1 MEQKITF
8 IVKEEILRNVLKTHN
23 VILVLGWSATGKTAT
38 CLRAAKG
45 IWKTYYFNAA
55 AKSPGGEMRLH
66 TEGGTLLKSID
77 EIQTGPQAGS
87 LLIIDDFDAA
97 TDEIA
102 NAVKRLLSGRNFPG
116 KIVITAQSRP
126 KLNEGDLSIDAVVRM
141 KDKTAEIL
149 YTSLRDLT

>member
-1 MEQKITF
+1 
-8 IVKEEILRNVLKTHN
+8 
-23 VILVLGWSATGKTAT
+23 
-38 CLRAAKG
+38 
-45 IWKTYYFNAA
+45 
-55 AKSPGGEMRLH
+55 
-66 TEGGTLLKSID
+66 
-77 EIQTGPQAGS
+77 

-102 NAVKRLLSGRNFPG
+102 NAVKRLLSGRNFTG

>member
-1 MEQKITF
+1 MEREITF

-23 VILVLGWSATGKTAT
+23 VILVLGWLGTGKTAT

-45 IWKTYYFNAA
+45 IWKTYYFNAD
-55 AKSPGGEMRLH
+55 AKYTGRELDIH
-66 TEGGTLLKSID
+66 TEGGTLLKNID
-77 EIQTGPQAGS
+77 EMRDGPQADS

-97 TDEIA
+97 PEETA
-102 NAVKRLLSGRNFPG
+102 TAVKRLLSGRSFPG

-126 KLNEGDLSIDAVVRM
+126 KLDEEELSIDAVVRI
-141 KDKTAEIL
+141 KDETAEIL

>member
-1 MEQKITF
+1 MEREITF

-23 VILVLGWSATGKTAT
+23 VILVLGWPGTGKTAT

-55 AKSPGGEMRLH
+55 SKSPRGELSLH

-77 EIQTGPQAGS
+77 EMQAGPQAGS

-97 TDEIA
+97 TDATAAE
-102 NAVKRLLSGRNFPG
+102 VKRLLSGRSFPG
-116 KIVITAQSRP
+116 KIVITAQSRT
-126 KLNEGDLSIDAVVRM
+126 KLDEGEFSIDAVVRM
-141 KDKTAEIL
+141 KDETAEIL
-149 YTSLRDLT
+149 YTSLRDLP